1 MALSISNPFAVASTA
16 APKWQVLIGTS
27 WTNIDQPSAATMETA
42 FKGSTKTI
50 KIGPSSVLP
59 HVADF
64 DVGAMTWDCMPLRRA
79 SAPTPGVPVAL
90 YKTINEQLFSYW
102 DDDGM
107 WVDYCGYSQD
117 LFNSCKRNGRDK
129 TAIYVTGTAGFGGG
143 YDICLN
149 SMIQYNRDT
158 QRPRPISAK
167 GVASCDDNTLPL
179 KIDHDS
185 TVPDHFICP
194 ITQMPMKHPVVAADG
209 HTYERDSIKKAIL
222 VKPVSP
228 MTNKPLTHTYLV
240 TNHALR
246 KHMTL
251 FIANTQPHNVS
262 SSAAAPAATG
272 SKKRMRVVKTLAATD
287 DNEE

>member
-1 MALSISNPFAVASTA
+1 SISNPFAVASTA

-27 WTNIDQPSAATMETA
+27 WTDIDQPSAATMETA
-42 FKGSTKTI
+42 FKGSSKMI

-59 HVADF
+59 HVANF
-64 DVGAMTWDCMPLRRA
+64 DLGDMTWDGMPLRRA
-79 SAPTPGVPVAL
+79 TARTQSAQFTHDAFM
-90 YKTINEQLFSYW
+90 NEQLFSYW

-129 TAIYVTGTAGFGGG
+129 TAIYVTGTAG

-246 KHMTL
+246 KDMMR

>member
-1 MALSISNPFAVASTA
+1 MAFSITNPFALASTA
-16 APKWQVLIGTS
+16 PEWQVLIGTK
-27 WTNIDQPSAATMETA
+27 WMDIDQRSAATMETA

-64 DVGAMTWDCMPLRRA
+64 DVGAMTWDGMPLRRA
-79 SAPTPGVPVAL
+79 TARTPGAPV
-90 YKTINEQLFSYW
+90 THDQLFNYW

-107 WVDYCGYSQD
+107 WVDYCGYTQD
-117 LFNSCKRNGRDK
+117 LINSCRRNGRSK
-129 TAIYVTGTAGFGGG
+129 TAIYVGTVG
-143 YDICLN
+143 YDICLD

-158 QRPRPISAK
+158 QRPRPISAS
-167 GVASCDDNTLPL
+167 GVSSCDDKTLPL
-179 KIDHDS
+179 KMDYDS
-185 TVPDHFICP
+185 TVPDYFICP
-194 ITQMPMKHPVVAADG
+194 ITQAPMKNPVVAADG

-228 MTNKPLTHTYLV
+228 MTNKPLAHTHLV

-246 KHMTL
+246 KDMTL
-251 FIANTQPHNVS
+251 FIAKTQPHNV
-262 SSAAAPAATG
+262 SAAAPAATG
-272 SKKRMRVVKTLAATD
+272 SKKRMRVVKTPEATA

>member
-1 MALSISNPFAVASTA
+1 MAFSITNPFALASTA
-16 APKWQVLIGTS
+16 PEWQVLIGTK
-27 WTNIDQPSAATMETA
+27 WMDIDQRSAATMELA

-64 DVGAMTWDCMPLRRA
+64 DVGAMTWDGVPLRRV

-90 YKTINEQLFSYW
+90 YKTINEQIFSYW

-107 WVDYCGYSQD
+107 WVDYCDYTQD
-117 LFNSCKRNGRDK
+117 LINSCRRNGRSK
-129 TAIYVTGTAGFGGG
+129 TAIYVGTVG
-143 YDICLN
+143 YDICLD

-167 GVASCDDNTLPL
+167 GVASCDDNMSPL
-179 KIDHDS
+179 KMDHDS

-194 ITQMPMKHPVVAADG
+194 ITQAPMKNTVVAADG
-209 HTYERDSIKKAIL
+209 HTYECRAIHKAICL
-222 VKPVSP
+222 KPVSP
-228 MTNKPLTHTYLV
+228 MTNKPLAHTHLV

-246 KHMTL
+246 KDMAL
-251 FIANTQPHNVS
+251 FISKMQPHNVP
-262 SSAAAPAATG
+262 SSAPAPTG
-272 SKKRMRVVKTLAATD
+272 SKKRMRVVKTPTATVD
-287 DNEE
+287 DEE